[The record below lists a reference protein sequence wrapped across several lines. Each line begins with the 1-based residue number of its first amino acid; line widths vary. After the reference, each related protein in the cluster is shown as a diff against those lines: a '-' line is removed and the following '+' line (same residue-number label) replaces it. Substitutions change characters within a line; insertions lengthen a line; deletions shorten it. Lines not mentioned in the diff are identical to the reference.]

1 MKLKLERYYSTQD
14 FTIGRLFIDDQ
25 FECYVLEDEFRTV
38 KVMHETRISAGTYEI
53 KLRTFGGHHER
64 YTKKFDFHKG
74 MLWLQDVPNF
84 KDILIH
90 IGNTDEDTSGC
101 LLVGKSADLIKGW
114 VSQSTQAYIDMYKKV
129 VPELIK
135 GNKVTIEVTDNG

>member
-14 FTIGRLFIDDQ
+14 FTIGRLFIDDV
-25 FECYVLEDEFRTV
+25 FECYCLEDEFRAV
-38 KVMHETRISAGTYEI
+38 KVMHETRIPAGTYEI

-64 YTKKFDFHKG
+64 YTKKFDFHRG
-74 MLWLQDVPNF
+74 MLQLMDVPNF

-90 IGNTDEDTSGC
+90 IGNSDEDSSGC

-129 VPELIK
+129 VSELVK
-135 GNKVTIEVTDNG
+135 GNKVTIEVIDNG